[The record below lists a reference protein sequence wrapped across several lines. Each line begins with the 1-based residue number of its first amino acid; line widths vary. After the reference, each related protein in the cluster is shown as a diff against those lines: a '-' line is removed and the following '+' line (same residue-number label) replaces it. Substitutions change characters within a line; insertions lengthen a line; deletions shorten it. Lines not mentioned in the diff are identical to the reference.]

1 MLSGT
6 YRASLSRRREE
17 KTLMFRILE
26 KETLTAVHKKM
37 VIEAPLVARK
47 AQPGQFVSIRLH
59 EKGERVPLTIA
70 DFDPGA
76 GTVTIVFQEVGK
88 STRELGTF
96 EAGQSIADFVGPLGV
111 PAELCDH
118 GTVACVGG
126 GVGVAPLYPKA
137 KALHQRG
144 VKVISIIGARS
155 RDLLLMEKEM
165 AQVSDEIHVCTDD
178 GSYGYH
184 GFVPTKLGE
193 LIKAGVHMDE
203 VIAVGPLVMMRV
215 SADVTRPY
223 GIKTWVSLN
232 PIMVDGTGMCGACR
246 VTVGGQTRF
255 CCVHGPMFDGHQVDY
270 AEAIRRSQ
278 MYLPQEKVANEH
290 YCQCGGDR

>member
-1 MLSGT
+1 
-6 YRASLSRRREE
+6 
-17 KTLMFRILE
+17 MFRILE
-26 KETLTAVHKKM
+26 KDHLTSVHKKI

-59 EKGERVPLTIA
+59 EKGERIPLTVA
-70 DFDPGA
+70 DFDRDA
-76 GTVTIVFQEVGK
+76 GTITLVFQEVGK
-88 STRELGTF
+88 TTREMGAL
-96 EAGQSIADFVGPLGV
+96 EVGQGILDVVGPLGV
-111 PAELCDH
+111 PAELLES
-118 GTVACVGG
+118 GTVVCAGG

-137 KALHQRG
+137 KALHQKG

-155 RDLLLMEKEM
+155 ADLLIMEKEM
-165 AQVSDEIHVCTDD
+165 AAVSDELYVCTDD
-178 GSYGYH
+178 GTRGYH
-184 GFVPTKLGE
+184 GFVPQKLAD
-193 LIKAGVHMDE
+193 LIKAGTKMDE

-246 VTVGGQTRF
+246 VSVGGQTKF
-255 CCVHGPMFDGHQVDY
+255 CCVHGPMFDGHLVDY

-278 MYLPQEKVANEH
+278 MYLAQEKVANEH
-290 YCQCGGDR
+290 YCQCGGGH